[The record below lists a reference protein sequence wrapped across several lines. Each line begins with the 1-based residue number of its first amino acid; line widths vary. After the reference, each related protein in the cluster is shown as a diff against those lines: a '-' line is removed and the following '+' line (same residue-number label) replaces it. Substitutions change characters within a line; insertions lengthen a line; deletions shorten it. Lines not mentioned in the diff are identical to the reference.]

1 MNPAPP
7 SNSPSD
13 PAKSL
18 LLLLNSI
25 GVVAKIP
32 TAALAQ
38 VLQQREKASSSRPAL
53 TEEQLTEIV
62 NRKEVSTDCT
72 EHLLTQCKWGFENEN
87 DRHRSID
94 TKAAALAALVS
105 ASLILLVGKAFDS
118 EAWTKLGNLV
128 SVNIIIVMF
137 GISLFALLVSA
148 ALLLGAVIVRE
159 FKGPNEENV
168 FDVELLADPE
178 CYQRSLAIQY
188 AVMQAANGTIN
199 DKKASLLRWAQ
210 VMYAGFLAMFVV
222 TGLVIAFSNWK

>member
-1 MNPAPP
+1 MDTTPP
-7 SNSPSD
+7 SSSPSD

-38 VLQQREKASSSRPAL
+38 VLKQRAQVSSSGPAL
-53 TEEQLTEIV
+53 TEVQLTEIL
-62 NRKEVSTDCT
+62 NKQEVSTDCT
-72 EHLLTQCKWGFENEN
+72 VHLLAQCKWGFDHEN

-105 ASLILLVGKAFDS
+105 ASLILLVGKVFDS
-118 EAWTKLGNLV
+118 EAWSKLANVV
-128 SVNIIIVMF
+128 SVNVIIVIF
-137 GISLFALLVSA
+137 SISLLALLVSA
-148 ALLLGAVIVRE
+148 ALLLGAVIVRR

-199 DKKASLLRWAQ
+199 EKKASLLRCAQ
-210 VMYAGFLAMFVV
+210 IMYAGFLAMFVV
-222 TGLVIAFSNWK
+222 TGLAIAFSYWK